1 MKFGFGFRSTNSS
14 SGGSTSS
21 GLMTGYNPHQRGRSS
36 KRIDDRPFPPQLEE
50 HPYFN
55 YFPVAQQ
62 NYYTRYV
69 PKPAPPAYLPPPPPA
84 LPLNRRSR
92 HGSFSEAQVAP
103 KSYHFR
109 SRSSSGRF
117 RHMKTP
123 ADFHHPAFQ
132 SRSNDHLDRDNN
144 NEPIYSEP
152 FPPESPEKL
161 KFFPDPRDPV
171 QISHHIYEY
180 LVKRNNQQN
189 ENQSQ
194 NRRGSLSSSPS
205 DGSSTNQSSAKQ
217 PSPDFSSGKPNLN
230 QKRHHLTINPWPT
243 SFLLK
248 KTLRNFK
255 CKQRV
260 NNAYE
265 KSLYYFS
272 GFSARL

>member
-21 GLMTGYNPHQRGRSS
+21 GLMTGYNQRPSRSS

-55 YFPVAQQ
+55 YFPMAQQ

-92 HGSFSEAQVAP
+92 HGSFSESQVAP
-103 KSYHFR
+103 SKNYHFR

-123 ADFHHPAFQ
+123 ADFHPAFQ

-189 ENQSQ
+189 ENSQ

-217 PSPDFSSGKPNLN
+217 PSPDFSSGKL
-230 QKRHHLTINPWPT
+230 
-243 SFLLK
+243 
-248 KTLRNFK
+248 
-255 CKQRV
+255 
-260 NNAYE
+260 
-265 KSLYYFS
+265 
-272 GFSARL
+272 